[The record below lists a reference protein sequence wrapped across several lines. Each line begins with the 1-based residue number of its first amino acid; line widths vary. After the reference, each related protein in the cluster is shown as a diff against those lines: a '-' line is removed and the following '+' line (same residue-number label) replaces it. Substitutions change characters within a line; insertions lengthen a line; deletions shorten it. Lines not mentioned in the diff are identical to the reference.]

1 MNDDFHV
8 VRGMEVVYEAFKML
22 GCCIHTKTKQKPA
35 ARAAV
40 SKLMGVVRDLD
51 SILNLFSQDVGAYL
65 AQHQAK
71 AAMRRGLDVDW
82 INGQIS
88 ERIAART
95 ARDWGRADEIRD
107 LLLESGVT
115 MMDRPDGTTDWKI
128 DEGQSASE

>member
-1 MNDDFHV
+1 
-8 VRGMEVVYEAFKML
+8 
-22 GCCIHTKTKQKPA
+22 
-35 ARAAV
+35 
-40 SKLMGVVRDLD
+40 
-51 SILNLFSQDVGAYL
+51 
-65 AQHQAK
+65 
-71 AAMRRGLDVDW
+71 MRRGLDVDW